1 MPTSPSEEE
10 MAASH
15 VTDRH
20 DVSSLAEAL
29 LEAAIHDAEPDHE
42 SEEINP
48 TLILAEEAIQRQADA
63 ASAAAIAAKEET
75 EELQSLQRQKQQKKE
90 EKKKQPKKRTTQST
104 KQKNATLEVAGSMLD
119 QVGSKIDIGEICKNV
134 IEVDA
139 LRETFAR

>member
-1 MPTSPSEEE
+1 